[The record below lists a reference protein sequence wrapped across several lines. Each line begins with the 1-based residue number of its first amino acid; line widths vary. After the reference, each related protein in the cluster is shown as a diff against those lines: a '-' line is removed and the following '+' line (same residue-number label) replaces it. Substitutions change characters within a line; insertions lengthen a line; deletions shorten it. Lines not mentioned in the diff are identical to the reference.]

1 MLIYES
7 GCLSKTMNIP
17 LAKCKYV
24 VIEYTALAL
33 IFDQSS
39 YYIHLHLKG
48 LGRFHKVED
57 RPCEVMG
64 GAVATHVSSPRF
76 AMIHIST
83 CRLFVDGHLPFFD
96 NFIHG
101 FRNPI
106 CMFIKT

>member
-1 MLIYES
+1 MQI
-7 GCLSKTMNIP
+7 
-17 LAKCKYV
+17 
-24 VIEYTALAL
+24 VIECTALAL
-33 IFDQSS
+33 TFDQSS
-39 YYIHLHLKG
+39 YYIHFYLKG

-57 RPCEVMG
+57 RPCEIVG

-83 CRLFVDGHLPFFD
+83 YRLSVDGHLPFFD

-101 FRNPI
+101 FRDTI

>member
-1 MLIYES
+1 MRSIVE
-7 GCLSKTMNIP
+7 NN
-17 LAKCKYV
+17 KCSIGKV
-24 VIEYTALAL
+24 QIVIQCSALAL

-39 YYIHLHLKG
+39 HYIHLYLKG

-57 RPCEVMG
+57 RPCEIVG

-83 CRLFVDGHLPFFD
+83 CRLSVDGHLPFFD
-96 NFIHG
+96 NFIYG
-101 FRNPI
+101 FRDTI